1 MLGHAP
7 AMDPQLPR
15 DRSGL
20 PGGLLARLRAG
31 DAGRRLAWRIVL
43 AQCALYAVA
52 FAAFYPHVATVDDEA
67 MYLRQARLLLAGTPT
82 VPRIDPFTGAE
93 EAFRPSTYAVG
104 TAALFAPFLWAA
116 GPRGAFVV
124 PMLTLLAGVLATAR
138 WIADEGRSPLFALL
152 VLGFLPALVIGRVC
166 MSDAPS
172 LAVVALGLWLFW
184 RGLGK
189 GDSEKVPPAR
199 GWWLGAGFVAGASL
213 VFRPTNA
220 LLFAPLF
227 AGSVLRR
234 ERRWPLL
241 LAGGLAGVA
250 VRIAAHAVHF
260 GSAFHER
267 ATYPFA
273 PETILERLPLYL
285 FGLLVLFPGGL
296 VAAFV
301 YRGRRRP
308 ELVATVAIFFLVYL
322 FQAYG
327 MIETGLPRRVV
338 LALRYFLPLLPVL
351 AFAMAEVAPRVWKRR
366 LPSEPERRRRVE
378 RRAGRL
384 LAATLGSLAV
394 AIVAVNVALERWNAA
409 HARIVEV
416 LDRHAGLD
424 SVLVSNLAATKKFLR
439 EVDRRYLTVESRA
452 LRAEVLQTLL
462 ERHGEVVIALLDR
475 TDSDFFRMNVRE
487 NAALIASLS
496 PAPELELDLRVSPI
510 ERLRIWRLR
519 SLRETAT
526 APPPG

>member
-1 MLGHAP
+1 
-7 AMDPQLPR
+7 MDPKPPR
-15 DRSGL
+15 DRPRL
-20 PGGLLARLRAG
+20 PGGLLSRLRSG
-31 DAGRRLAWRIVL
+31 ESGRRLAWRIVL

-52 FAAFYPHVATVDDEA
+52 FAAFYPQVATVDDEA
-67 MYLRQARLLLAGTPT
+67 MYLRQARLLLSGAPT
-82 VPRIDPFTGAE
+82 VARIDPLTGAE

-124 PMLTLLAGVLATAR
+124 PMLALLAGVLLTAR
-138 WIADEGRSPLFALL
+138 WIADEGGSPLFALL
-152 VLGFLPALVIGRVC
+152 ALGFLPALVIGRVC

-172 LAVVALGLWLFW
+172 LAVVTLGLWLFW

-189 GDSEKVPPAR
+189 GEPGEAAPAR

-220 LLFAPLF
+220 LLFVPLF

-241 LAGGLAGVA
+241 LVGGLAGVA
-250 VRIAAHAVHF
+250 VRIAAHAAHF
-260 GSAFHER
+260 GSPFHER
-267 ATYPFA
+267 AIYPFS

-285 FGLLVLFPGGL
+285 FGLLLLFPGGL
-296 VAAFV
+296 AAALA

-327 MIETGLPRRVV
+327 MTETGLPRRIV
-338 LALRYFLPLLPVL
+338 LALRYFVPLLPVL
-351 AFAMAEVAPRVWKRR
+351 AFAAAEVAPRAWRR
-366 LPSEPERRRRVE
+366 LVPAEPGPRLRAE
-378 RRAGRL
+378 RRASHALATALAG
-384 LAATLGSLAV
+384 LAAG
-394 AIVAVNVALERWNAA
+394 IVAVNVALERWNAA
-409 HARIVEV
+409 HARIVEA
-416 LDRHAGLD
+416 LDLHAGLD
-424 SVLVSNLAATKKFLR
+424 SVLVTNLSATKKFLR
-439 EVDRRYLTVESRA
+439 EVDRRYLTLERRD
-452 LRAEVLQTLL
+452 LREGDLEKLL

-475 TDSDFFRMNVRE
+475 SDSAFFRNNARE
-487 NAALIASLS
+487 NADMIAAIS
-496 PAPELELDLRVSPI
+496 PAPELELDLRVSRV

-526 APPPG
+526 EPPSG